1 MAAAQ
6 ADTPGGSTRDRK
18 ESVESSGW
26 LGRNMRK
33 MRAKRDRAYE
43 SDRTMEREL
52 SFEYSLSTSPN
63 TLGLERMDSSVNE
76 GPGSGVRSRGPADG
90 YGIDGGGGPAPAVW
104 ASAEED
110 TAEIRYM
117 PAAGPDEVPRVK
129 AATTDKLVEWL
140 TSHKY
145 SGTFLSIFLL
155 LLLRY

>member
-1 MAAAQ
+1 MAGAVQQ
-6 ADTPGGSTRDRK
+6 ADSPMSTRDRK

-33 MRAKRDRAYE
+33 MRAKRDRGAYDT
-43 SDRTMEREL
+43 SSLERDV

-63 TLGLERMDSSVNE
+63 ALERMDSSSSVSE
-76 GPGSGVRSRGPADG
+76 GGSSSGIRVRGLVDSG
-90 YGIDGGGGPAPAVW
+90 YGIGDGGGGPAPAVW

-117 PAAGPDEVPRVK
+117 PAAGLDEVPRVK

-145 SGTFLSIFLL
+145 SGTFSSFIL
-155 LLLRY
+155 